1 MDKARKILLAVCVLV
16 MANMIFGCEADK
28 KTENN
33 VTGEAEGGTEM
44 SINLEL
50 TDRQKKIAEIEGWPQ
65 NYIDMDTAQETTIYE
80 VELAYQYIEK
90 KYPDDKFEFCGIHN
104 RFEDVLDYQETALL
118 VKSEKLGDIGTV
130 VVWVSYDA
138 EKKRNVFHDNY
149 EVIIAMEQYK
159 NDMIKC
165 IKERKPEVEI
175 KVYADNNNTLA
186 EGEDINTADWI
197 GNVVLIMPDSFE
209 SRDELE
215 QILEE
220 TVEIMAEKYTGGQV
234 RFVVLG
240 LANEDFQQAE
250 ATDNYANDYIRE
262 NVAKPI
268 YYYRCGYDEGKV
280 IVERKG

>member
-175 KVYADNNNTLA
+175 KVYADNNTLA
-186 EGEDINTADWI
+186 EGEDINTTDWI
-197 GNVVLIMPDSFE
+197 GNVALIMPNSFE
-209 SRDELE
+209 STDELE

-220 TVEIMAEKYTGGQV
+220 TVNKMAEKYTVGQV
-234 RFVVLG
+234 FFDVIVLSD
-240 LANEDFQQAE
+240 EDFQKVE
-250 ATDNYANDYIRE
+250 DTENYVNDYWRG
-262 NVAKPI
+262 NKATPI
-268 YYYRCGYDEGKV
+268 YRYDCCNRDGKAV
-280 IVERKG
+280 IERDD